1 MGSYDF
7 LAGSYDALTT
17 DVDYPTWADY
27 IERHFA
33 RLGRPVRTVLD
44 LACGTGS
51 LTCELAGRGYEVTGV
66 DKSPEM
72 LSLAEEKCR
81 DLDNRPRFFCEGMEA
96 LRLPGRVDAC
106 VCCLD
111 SVNYVLQP
119 RKLERAFR
127 RVYDCLEPGG
137 LFLFDADTPEKL
149 AAMDGQVFLDAVSYT
164 HLDVYKRQVPGHV
177 GAQGGGQG
185 AGGDQNDVAGD
196 LDALGQVQVPAVGHH
211 VVAARLDGHG
221 EPGGGDHRLVVLPD
235 RRGVGVE
242 GPYHGKVGDVGHL
255 VENLDGDVQLDDS
268 VVDDDADAVALDG
281 DVYKRQGQQRGEG
294 RQGQL
299 HPPGAAVRLLPA
311 QLRRHRHRRERHHR
325 RLPERRA
332 DADPAQGQARGARDP
347 QDCHPVSKIGKS
359 RSAFADRLFFVP
371 GGPVGA
377 GVIRNPG
384 FETGRGA
391 VSAPDGGEAGT
402 PQDVM
407 LVEVGAGAA
416 EFAFG

>member
-51 LTCELAGRGYEVTGV
+51 LICELARRGYEVTGV

-137 LFLFDADTPEKL
+137 LFLFDVDTPEKL
-149 AAMDGQVFLDAVSYT
+149 AAMDGQVFLDETEDEYCVWRGEYSPRRRVCSFWMDIFRREGELWRRGEELHEEYAYT
-164 HLDVYKRQVPGHV
+164 MEELEGYLRQAGFAAAKQYGELKFRAPRPGE
-177 GAQGGGQG
+177 QRIFF
-185 AGGDQNDVAGD
+185 
-196 LDALGQVQVPAVGHH
+196 
-211 VVAARLDGHG
+211 AAR
-221 EPGGGDHRLVVLPD
+221 
-235 RRGVGVE
+235 
-242 GPYHGKVGDVGHL
+242 K
-255 VENLDGDVQLDDS
+255 
-268 VVDDDADAVALDG
+268 
-281 DVYKRQGQQRGEG
+281 
-294 RQGQL
+294 
-299 HPPGAAVRLLPA
+299 AA
-311 QLRRHRHRRERHHR
+311 
-325 RLPERRA
+325 
-332 DADPAQGQARGARDP
+332 
-347 QDCHPVSKIGKS
+347 
-359 RSAFADRLFFVP
+359 
-371 GGPVGA
+371 
-377 GVIRNPG
+377 
-384 FETGRGA
+384 
-391 VSAPDGGEAGT
+391 
-402 PQDVM
+402 
-407 LVEVGAGAA
+407 
-416 EFAFG
+416 

>member
-149 AAMDGQVFLDAVSYT
+149 AAMDGQVFLDETEDEYCVWRGEYSSRRRVCSFWMDIFRREGELWRRGEELHEEYAYT
-164 HLDVYKRQVPGHV
+164 MEELEDYLRQVGFAAVKQYGELKFRAPRPGE
-177 GAQGGGQG
+177 QRIFF
-185 AGGDQNDVAGD
+185 
-196 LDALGQVQVPAVGHH
+196 
-211 VVAARLDGHG
+211 AAR
-221 EPGGGDHRLVVLPD
+221 
-235 RRGVGVE
+235 
-242 GPYHGKVGDVGHL
+242 K
-255 VENLDGDVQLDDS
+255 
-268 VVDDDADAVALDG
+268 
-281 DVYKRQGQQRGEG
+281 
-294 RQGQL
+294 
-299 HPPGAAVRLLPA
+299 AA
-311 QLRRHRHRRERHHR
+311 
-325 RLPERRA
+325 
-332 DADPAQGQARGARDP
+332 
-347 QDCHPVSKIGKS
+347 
-359 RSAFADRLFFVP
+359 
-371 GGPVGA
+371 
-377 GVIRNPG
+377 
-384 FETGRGA
+384 
-391 VSAPDGGEAGT
+391 
-402 PQDVM
+402 
-407 LVEVGAGAA
+407 
-416 EFAFG
+416 